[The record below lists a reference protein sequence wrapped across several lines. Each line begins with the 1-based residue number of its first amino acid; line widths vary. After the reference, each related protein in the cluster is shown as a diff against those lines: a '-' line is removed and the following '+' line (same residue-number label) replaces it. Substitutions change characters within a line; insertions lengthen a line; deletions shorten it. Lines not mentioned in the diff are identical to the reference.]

1 MQVSGMNY
9 TKFINYIST
18 QQLLP
23 SVQTIANHL
32 NLSNRKI
39 YYLLQAANSELR
51 SVHQPFLVPN
61 LEITGQQVSA
71 LTTKLSIA
79 ATNEYIN
86 SYDRQLIMSICIALP
101 LKKWTLSEF
110 QLLFDVSRNTVLRDI
125 SELKKRKK
133 FKPEFSKKNGFE
145 FNESLFDLLVNVYN
159 NLILLQYHASALE
172 HFIHTLDCQLSY
184 SKFLLVSDKLK
195 NMYKSTLKKQI
206 SASSAMTLTIFSV
219 LASLYNNYRPIISVS
234 ALFNNTDIESFK
246 KRQEHHVIK
255 NFALVVTTNFAITMP
270 TSVKLFLTLQLLS
283 VTKEQDEH
291 FSSHSFQDLLILSE
305 HIVNSFMDTAHIDST
320 HSEKKA
326 LTRDIQTQLK
336 PFWYSVRYQSITVY
350 DYLYHEPMFEND
362 VKKSLNNLPDH
373 SLYSRLFPFGLLPD
387 QITILAMIFYNF
399 NLQHQEVPRLH
410 ILMLTSLPI
419 YSQNL
424 FQTFIE
430 KNNVTPCD
438 LTIKHLTN
446 TDKSLID
453 NDNFDLI
460 ITESTDIDTK
470 LPTFLIDRELTNTEF
485 DRLKTVLSQL

>member
-32 NLSNRKI
+32 NLSSRKI

-51 SVHQPFLVPN
+51 SAHQPFLVPHSK
-61 LEITGQQVSA
+61 ITDQQVLA

-110 QLLFDVSRNTVLRDI
+110 QSLFDVSRNTVLRDI
-125 SELKKRKK
+125 TELKQRKK

-145 FNESLFDLLVNVYN
+145 FKESLFDLLVNVYN
-159 NLILLQYHASALE
+159 NLILLQYHASALD
-172 HFIHTLDCQLSY
+172 HFIHTLDNQLSY

-195 NMYKSTLKKQI
+195 NMYKSSLKKQI
-206 SASSAMTLTIFSV
+206 SASDAMTLTIFCV
-219 LASLYNNYRPIISVS
+219 LASLYNKHHPMTAVTP
-234 ALFNNTDIESFK
+234 LFNNTDIASFK
-246 KRQEHHVIK
+246 KRQENHII
-255 NFALVVTTNFAITMP
+255 NDFALIVTTNFTITMP

-305 HIVNSFMDTAHIDST
+305 HIVNSFMATAHMTST
-320 HSEKKA
+320 PSEKKA
-326 LTRDIQTQLK
+326 LTRDVQTQLK

-350 DYLYHEPMFEND
+350 DYLFHEPFFENY
-362 VKKSLNNLPDH
+362 VKKSLSHLPDH
-373 SLYSRLFPFGLLPD
+373 ALYNRLFPFGLLPD
-387 QITILAMIFYNF
+387 QISILAMIFYNF
-399 NLQHQEVPRLH
+399 NLQHQEVLRLK

-424 FQTFIE
+424 FQTVIE
-430 KNNVTPCD
+430 KNNATPCD
-438 LTIKHLTN
+438 LTIRHLTN
-446 TDKSLID
+446 TKTSIID
-453 NDNFDLI
+453 DNNFDLI

-470 LPTFLIDRELTNTEF
+470 IPTFLIDRELTTTEF
-485 DRLKTVLSQL
+485 DRLGTVLSQL

>member
-39 YYLLQAANSELR
+39 YYLLQAANSELH

-61 LEITGQQVSA
+61 LEVTGQQVSA

-125 SELKKRKK
+125 SELKKRQK

-145 FNESLFDLLVNVYN
+145 FKESLFDLLVNVYN

-195 NMYKSTLKKQI
+195 NMYKSSLKKQI
-206 SASSAMTLTIFSV
+206 SASNAMTLTIFSV
-219 LASLYNNYRPIISVS
+219 LASLYSNYHPIASVS
-234 ALFNNTDIESFK
+234 ALFNNTDVESFK
-246 KRQEHHVIK
+246 KRQENQVIK
-255 NFALVVTTNFAITMP
+255 DFSLIVTTNFAVTMP

-326 LTRDIQTQLK
+326 LTREIQTQLK

-350 DYLYHEPMFEND
+350 DYLYHNAMLEND

-399 NLQHQEVPRLH
+399 NLQHQEVQRLH

-446 TDKSLID
+446 TDRSLID